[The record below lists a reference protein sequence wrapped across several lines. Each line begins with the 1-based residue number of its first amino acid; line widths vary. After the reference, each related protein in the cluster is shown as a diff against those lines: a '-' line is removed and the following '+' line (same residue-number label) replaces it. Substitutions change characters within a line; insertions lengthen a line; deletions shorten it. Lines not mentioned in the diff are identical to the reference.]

1 MLRRSMSHVPDTARM
16 TNVPKKI
23 AAGRNRF
30 RLGEIGWWKIALG
43 LVLYAVLLVFHHR
56 LFGAHALI

>member
-1 MLRRSMSHVPDTARM
+1 MQAFDKNTSFKNAKTSVTS
-16 TNVPKKI
+16 
-23 AAGRNRF
+23 
-30 RLGEIGWWKIALG
+30 RLGEIGSWKIALG